1 MDWRRGEAERDG
13 DVLRRIVA
21 LLVSLAALAEH
32 AAGVSGRRRRGEVLS
47 ILLWGEAEARAF
59 VIGLATGGMAFS
71 GTQAPAD
78 AFAPSSDVPVSG
90 HDAAQCAVRLR
101 ALALMLCLLLAA
113 ELAPP
118 IGATRPRSAPES
130 PVAGIATQLRAA
142 LPAPDTS

>member
-21 LLVSLAALAEH
+21 LLVSLAVLAEH

-59 VIGLATGGMAFS
+59 VIGLATGGMALS

-78 AFAPSSDVPVSG
+78 AFALSSDVPASSCE
-90 HDAAQCAVRLR
+90 AAQCAVRLR
-101 ALALMLCLLLAA
+101 ALAMLLCLLLAGA
-113 ELAPP
+113 LARH
-118 IGATRPRSAPES
+118 ATGSRVAPDKI
-130 PVAGIATQLRAA
+130 VVGIAALQCAA

>member
-13 DVLRRIVA
+13 DVLKRIVA

-32 AAGVSGRRRRGEVLS
+32 AAHVSAWRRAKVLS

-59 VIGLATGGMAFS
+59 VIGLATGGMALS

-78 AFAPSSDVPVSG
+78 AFAPSSDVPASSS
-90 HDAAQCAVRLR
+90 DAAQCAVRLR
-101 ALALMLCLLLAA
+101 ALAMLLCLLLTGA
-113 ELAPP
+113 LARH
-118 IGATRPRSAPES
+118 ATGSRVAPEKI
-130 PVAGIATQLRAA
+130 VAGTATELRAA